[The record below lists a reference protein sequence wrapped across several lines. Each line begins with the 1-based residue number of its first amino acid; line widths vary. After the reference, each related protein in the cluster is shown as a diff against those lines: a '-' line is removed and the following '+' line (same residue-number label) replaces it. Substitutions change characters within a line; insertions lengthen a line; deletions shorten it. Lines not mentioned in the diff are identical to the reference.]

1 MKNIRDEINKDYR
14 ISHDELYNIYHLCFQ
29 LKFCGRLDQQVD
41 FVSRF
46 TLHPRILVHLM
57 AYPLISS
64 MDQLLKV
71 ANEPVSLNSL

>member
-1 MKNIRDEINKDYR
+1 MMSFI
-14 ISHDELYNIYHLCFQ
+14 IYITCFQ

-41 FVSRF
+41 FVSHF

-64 MDQLLKV
+64 MKQLLKV
-71 ANEPVSLNSL
+71 ANEPVFLHYDT